1 LNIQQTKGFYNYCI
15 IQSNDKYLRRK
26 GRRRFFVLSQ
36 VNSHAAYRLG
46 EMSYEKGD
54 AANAILYYR
63 KFLTLAKPDDRR
75 IEAVKAKL
83 AELEGTDQ

>member
-1 LNIQQTKGFYNYCI
+1 M
-15 IQSNDKYLRRK
+15 
-26 GRRRFFVLSQ
+26 
-36 VNSHAAYRLG
+36 NSHAAYRLG